1 MACGFSDPPVI
12 TTVEPGPPN
21 PAASKAASVA
31 AAPPVPPY
39 ASGALTSSSSSSA
52 SSSRTIFDYI
62 MFPWRRPELLGSC
75 QTYSDNFHIS
85 IMKAADAYDLEWLQL
100 LGSYS
105 CDFNLCKPRNGSWDE
120 LHLTILNYIVR
131 NHPRKRDFDVTK
143 VTGLIKLLR
152 SLGANPDVV
161 DNYGIGATMQGTLT
175 MAYLNS
181 GDPKVTDNYRLLWR
195 KLFPFEALPH

>member
-1 MACGFSDPPVI
+1 MACGFSDTPVI
-12 TTVEPGPPN
+12 TTVEPSPPN
-21 PAASKAASVA
+21 PAASKVASDA
-31 AAPPVPPY
+31 AAPPAPPY
-39 ASGALTSSSSSSA
+39 ASDALTSSSSSA

-75 QTYSDNFHIS
+75 QTYSDNLHVS
-85 IMKAADAYDLEWLQL
+85 ILKAADAYDLYWLQL
-100 LGSYS
+100 LGSHS

-143 VTGLIKLLR
+143 VAGLIELLR
-152 SLGANPDVV
+152 SFGADSGVV

>member
-1 MACGFSDPPVI
+1 
-12 TTVEPGPPN
+12 
-21 PAASKAASVA
+21 
-31 AAPPVPPY
+31 
-39 ASGALTSSSSSSA
+39 
-52 SSSRTIFDYI
+52 
-62 MFPWRRPELLGSC
+62 
-75 QTYSDNFHIS
+75 
-85 IMKAADAYDLEWLQL
+85 MKAADAYDLHWLQL
-100 LGSYS
+100 LGSHS

-131 NHPRKRDFDVTK
+131 NHPRKKDFDVTK
-143 VTGLIKLLR
+143 VTCLIELLR

-181 GDPKVTDNYRLLWR
+181 SDPKVTDNYRLLWR